1 MVLFCIFAQKKFA
14 MERNMVLHIDDAI
27 LRKAF
32 LYAKIKGVDLSAIVE
47 RFLSQF
53 ASAPLSY
60 EEKIKKFP
68 ISQEVRDLVGHP
80 KGNPAAIDWDKE
92 KEEYLSQKYG
102 L

>member
-1 MVLFCIFAQKKFA
+1 

>member
-1 MVLFCIFAQKKFA
+1 
-14 MERNMVLHIDDAI
+14 MVLHIDDAI

-32 LYAKIKGVDLSAIVE
+32 LYVKIRGGDLSSVVE

-68 ISQEVRDLVGHP
+68 ISQEVKDLVRHP
-80 KGNPAAIDWDKE
+80 KINPVAIDWDKE

>member
-1 MVLFCIFAQKKFA
+1 MSSVVEKF
-14 MERNMVLHIDDAI
+14 LP
-27 LRKAF
+27 
-32 LYAKIKGVDLSAIVE
+32 
-47 RFLSQF
+47 QF

-68 ISQEVRDLVGHP
+68 ISQEVRDFFGGHP
-80 KGNPAAIDWDKE
+80 KGNPVAIDWDKE